1 MGPIRDPNVA
11 ITAVVVGLLIGYI
24 ELLRP
29 GLVIAGVMGLVL
41 IMLGI
46 ASLTAQPVHAPSLLM
61 IAAAFALVFLDAR
74 WRLHGVLGLAGA
86 ALLATGIRFGFCGAV
101 RWPLAIGLS
110 LPYVLITNWL
120 LSIAIRARLN
130 KFTAE

>member
-11 ITAVVVGLLIGYI
+11 VAAIVVGLLIGYI

-29 GLVIAGVMGLVL
+29 GLVIAGVVGIVL

-46 ASLTAQPVHAPSLLM
+46 ASLSAQPVHAPSLLL
-61 IAAAFALVFLDAR
+61 IVAAFAMVYLDAR
-74 WRLHGVLGLAGA
+74 FGLHGILGVAGA
-86 ALLATGIRFGFCGAV
+86 ALMAAGIRYSFMGAV

-110 LPYVLITNWL
+110 LPFMLITVWL
-120 LSIAIRARLN
+120 LKLAIRARLN
-130 KFTAE
+130 KYTAE